1 MARLA
6 TKMRSALRI
15 WAALCF
21 APMIAVCPASGA
33 LGSDDLPLVVEEY
46 FPDLEGWREDESPA
60 VYDPETLY
68 EYINGAADIYLS
80 YDFRELASLYYERGE
95 NQGIAVDVYR
105 HSTRRNAFGIYS
117 QERPREADFIDVG
130 AQGYYDKGVL
140 NFYLGVY
147 YVKIAGF
154 SLGDEDESI
163 LKSLAKR
170 VAKRLDEKPGLPET
184 LAALPDSGRVA
195 NSEKYIATSFMG
207 HGFLKSAYVAAYKV
221 DDREFEVFI
230 IEAEDETE
238 AENMVKSYVKLAMEK
253 GQAVESEGSF
263 YRFTDPYQSS
273 KGKVN
278 LAIEGAYVW
287 GMLSDDASVYEYY
300 LEEIGKGLKEMELL

>member
-6 TKMRSALRI
+6 MTMRSALRVR
-15 WAALCF
+15 AALCF
-21 APMIAVCPASGA
+21 APLIALCLATGAST
-33 LGSDDLPLVVEEY
+33 SDDVLLVVEEY

-60 VYDPETLY
+60 VYNPETLY
-68 EYINGAADIYLS
+68 EYIDGAADIYLN
-80 YDFRELASLYYERGE
+80 YDFRELASLYYERDE
-95 NQGIAVDVYR
+95 NQGISVDVYR

-117 QERPREADFIDVG
+117 QERPRDSDFIDVG
-130 AQGYYDKGVL
+130 TQAYYDKGIL

-163 LKSLAKR
+163 LESLAKR
-170 VAKRLDEKPGLPET
+170 VAARLDERPGFPET
-184 LAALPDSGRVA
+184 LAALPDSGRIP
-195 NSEKYIATSFMG
+195 NSEKYIAMSFMG
-207 HGFLKSAYVAAYKV
+207 HGFLKSAFVADYKV
-221 DDREFEVFI
+221 GDGEFDVFI

-238 AENMVKSYVKLAMEK
+238 AQDMVKSYVELARKK
-253 GQAVESEGSF
+253 GQAVDSEGSF

-278 LAIEGAYVW
+278 LMIEGNYVW

-300 LEEIGKGLKEMELL
+300 LEEIEKGLREEELL